1 MSVILTL
8 FLSAVNST
16 CMLIIVNEQQ
26 HNQELFF
33 NHSEG
38 LKKVVP
44 AWVCVCMC
52 VCLPLKVSLK
62 KVVWVDVMS

>member
-33 NHSEG
+33 KSFWRTEESCSS
-38 LKKVVP
+38 LS
-44 AWVCVCMC
+44 VCVC
-52 VCLPLKVSLK
+52 VPTLEGQFK
-62 KVVWVDVMS
+62 KR

>member
-26 HNQELFF
+26 HNQELF
-33 NHSEG
+33 
-38 LKKVVP
+38 LKSF
-44 AWVCVCMC
+44 WRTEESCSSLSVCVC
-52 VCLPLKVSLK
+52 VSSLEGQFK
-62 KVVWVDVMS
+62 KR